1 MTQLKLFS
9 NEWGLNEG
17 FKPLADQLNELLPME
32 GKCEFPKSKNKHL
45 EKFRKTQNAV
55 YDFFNNGLGNKRG
68 LFVDIFSQYMDRWNI
83 PTQKSINNF
92 RSENWKDWENRIE
105 EVLTPIIINAAK
117 EQGVK

>member
-1 MTQLKLFS
+1 MIADDMMTFI
-9 NEWGLNEG
+9 
-17 FKPLADQLNELLPME
+17 
-32 GKCEFPKSKNKHL
+32 KNDIL
-45 EKFRKTQNAV
+45 VFGIG
-55 YDFFNNGLGNKRG
+55 NNSG
-68 LFVDIFSQYMDRWNI
+68 LFVVIFSQYMDRWNI